1 MSLILVLFTGIIILS
16 WSSIFVIWIGDLHP
30 LTITFYRLLI
40 SGLILLP
47 FSWNKRRET
56 IKQIP
61 KIRWQL
67 FAAALFLAL
76 HFYTWITSLQ
86 MTTVGNSI
94 FLESTHPLFGW
105 ILSAIIL
112 KESGS
117 KKLIPAV
124 LIGMIGMLVT
134 VFNDIVGD
142 LHALTGDVFAISSA
156 FFIAAYLIFARQTSQ
171 RIQLI
176 PYLSIVYLS
185 AAGMILIILLILS
198 IPFWMIEVEQWG
210 LLILLAIG
218 PNLIGHSIL
227 NWASRRMVVYK
238 VNMALLSESI
248 MATIYAALL
257 LDQIPAWNF
266 YLGAVMILFSV
277 YIVFKL
283 DRTST

>member
-1 MSLILVLFTGIIILS
+1 MSPIIVLFIGIIILS
-16 WSSIFVIWIGDLHP
+16 WSSIIIVWIGDLHP
-30 LTITFYRLLI
+30 LIITFYRLLI
-40 SGLILLP
+40 SGLVLLP
-47 FSWNKRRET
+47 FSLKKRQVT

-61 KIRWQL
+61 KIKWQL

-117 KKLIPAV
+117 KKLVPAV
-124 LIGMIGMLVT
+124 LIGIVGMFVT
-134 VFNDIVGD
+134 VFNDMVGD
-142 LHALTGDVFAISSA
+142 FQALTGDFFAIASA

-171 RIQLI
+171 KIQLV

-185 AAGMILIILLILS
+185 AAGMTLIILLILS
-198 IPFWMIEVEQWG
+198 IPFWIIEIKQWG
-210 LLILLAIG
+210 MLILLAIG

-227 NWASRRMVVYK
+227 NWASRKMVVYK
-238 VNMALLSESI
+238 VNMALLSESV

-266 YLGAVMILFSV
+266 YIGAIMILLSV
-277 YIVFKL
+277 YIVFRLEK
-283 DRTST
+283 TST